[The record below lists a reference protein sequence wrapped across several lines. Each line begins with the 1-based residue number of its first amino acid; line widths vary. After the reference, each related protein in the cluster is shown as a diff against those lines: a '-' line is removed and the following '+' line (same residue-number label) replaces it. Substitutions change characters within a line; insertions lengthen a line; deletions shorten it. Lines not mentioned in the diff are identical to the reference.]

1 MSRSEVF
8 LREMGVGAQ
17 WRLRNRPAHS
27 GGELEYI
34 DADAPDELIEQDDA
48 AAAHSGQA
56 PVAASRTPTAQEW
69 IAAHDMPAEQPAM
82 APPAAPAAQAARQAQ
97 AAQYAQAAP
106 PLPVAQNAQ
115 FPRPAAPAQPAPPAS
130 PASASGDDTA
140 WFDDAP
146 VPAARP
152 APQPAAPKP
161 VAPAPQRP
169 TAAQAAQQ
177 AGQPGGADAAES
189 TAWFDDAPAVPLPA
203 PGRAPLSAS
212 DGDKADDESADVG
225 QASGQDIANMD
236 WPALQAAVSTCTR
249 CALCHSRQ
257 AAVPGRGD
265 PQAQWLVLG
274 TAPTAADELEVRA
287 ITGEPGQLLDNMLKA
302 IALAPEE
309 DAYVTTLVKC
319 RPPADDSGADR
330 LPTGDE
336 LAACRP
342 YLERELELAGTRMI
356 LTLGHTAGK
365 GLLGAAARGKVLRYV
380 GIPTIA
386 TYHPADLLRKPA
398 DKAKAWSDLCLAKAA
413 HAGRA

>member
-8 LREMGVGAQ
+8 LREMGVGVQ
-17 WRLRNRPAHS
+17 WRLRNRPAQS
-27 GGELEYI
+27 GGELEYV
-34 DADAPDELIEQDDA
+34 DADAPDELIEQEYA
-48 AAAHSGQA
+48 PAVQA

-69 IAAHDMPAEQPAM
+69 MDAHDMPAEPPVMAAPPARP
-82 APPAAPAAQAARQAQ
+82 AQATQHAQASPPAAPQRPAPTAQNMQDMQAA
-97 AAQYAQAAP
+97 AP
-106 PLPVAQNAQ
+106 G
-115 FPRPAAPAQPAPPAS
+115 S
-130 PASASGDDTA
+130 PSSAGGGDTA
-140 WFDDAP
+140 WFDEAP

-152 APQPAAPKP
+152 APPQAAAKPASA
-161 VAPAPQRP
+161 APQRP

-177 AGQPGGADAAES
+177 AAQPGAADAAES
-189 TAWFDDAPAVPLPA
+189 TAWFDDAPAVPRST
-203 PGRAPLSAS
+203 PGRAPQSVQ
-212 DGDKADDESADVG
+212 DDERAGGDAADAG
-225 QASGQDIANMD
+225 LAAGQDIANMD

-265 PQAQWLVLG
+265 AQAQWLVLG
-274 TAPTAADELEVRA
+274 TAPTAADEQEVRA
-287 ITGEPGQLLDNMLKA
+287 ISGEPGQLLDNMLKA

-330 LPTGDE
+330 LPTGEE

-365 GLLGAAARGKVLRYV
+365 GLLGAAARGKVLRFV